1 MPERKGR
8 KRRPDGRRHENGGGT
23 TPQAPVPA
31 PRSTISE
38 RNASPRRADPLV
50 PSNTARMTGLMIA
63 VVTAFLAILMIR
75 DAATGG
81 SAGIDA
87 IVRIAAGVSLVVL
100 AVVVGA
106 LSAFPVQIR
115 RRIRGK

>member
-8 KRRPDGRRHENGGGT
+8 KRRPDGRRSDGT
-23 TPQAPVPA
+23 SSV
-31 PRSTISE
+31 
-38 RNASPRRADPLV
+38 ASPADATPSAPQRKALSQRADPLV

-100 AVVVGA
+100 AIVVGA
-106 LSAFPVQIR
+106 LSVFPAQIR
-115 RRIRGK
+115 RLIRGK

>member
-8 KRRPDGRRHENGGGT
+8 KRRSGRRSEGAS
-23 TPQAPVPA
+23 PASAVSAPGA
-31 PRSTISE
+31 PL
-38 RNASPRRADPLV
+38 RNASARRADPLV
-50 PSNTARMTGLMIA
+50 PSNTARTTGLMIA
-63 VVTAFLAILMIR
+63 VITAFLAILMIS

-81 SAGIDA
+81 CAGIDA

-100 AVVVGA
+100 AIVVGA
-106 LSAFPVQIR
+106 LSVFPAQIR